1 MYGTVRLHLYCIN
14 KKTEEK
20 KLVHIIAK
28 QKTKKE
34 AEKIVSEQNQME
46 RKRGDNIELFEWVID
61 NTSCCGD
68 YQIEK
73 NDRRESTNFYDEGGE
88 GEQKTNVE
96 NVKKNHVNRKNKL
109 RHQVVS

>member
-34 AEKIVSEQNQME
+34 AEKIVSE
-46 RKRGDNIELFEWVID
+46 
-61 NTSCCGD
+61 
-68 YQIEK
+68 
-73 NDRRESTNFYDEGGE
+73 
-88 GEQKTNVE
+88 
-96 NVKKNHVNRKNKL
+96 
-109 RHQVVS
+109 